1 MPCAAIFAAHAGAAL
16 EWAFSYIGALVPA
29 AQMSVYKW
37 RIESAFKPICFDY
50 FLFQLLFRFSNNR
63 INMYMMIN
71 QYLDHI
77 ESGYP
82 RILFIMSS

>member
-1 MPCAAIFAAHAGAAL
+1 MGFLLYRG
-16 EWAFSYIGALVPA
+16 IGASGTNVSLKVA
-29 AQMSVYKW
+29 Y
-37 RIESAFKPICFDY
+37 RIRFQIDLLRLSPF
-50 FLFQLLFRFSNNR
+50 FQLLFRFSNNR

>member
-50 FLFQLLFRFSNNR
+50 LIFS
-63 INMYMMIN
+63 IAF
-71 QYLDHI
+71 
-77 ESGYP
+77 S
-82 RILFIMSS
+82 F